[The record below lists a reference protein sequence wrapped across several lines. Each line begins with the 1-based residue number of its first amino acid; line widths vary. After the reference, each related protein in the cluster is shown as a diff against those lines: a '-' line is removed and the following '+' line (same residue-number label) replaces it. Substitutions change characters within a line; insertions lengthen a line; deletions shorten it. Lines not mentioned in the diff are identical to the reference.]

1 MILYD
6 FACQN
11 GHHFE
16 AGLAT
21 MASAN
26 PPCPRCG
33 AETSRRPSRLNIG
46 GRASAGPSREQMP
59 RSWNAV
65 RQGDR
70 ETIAHWHRVAER
82 REALEERYP
91 ELAGDRRP
99 ILAHEGIFSGRPLRA
114 GDDIATAVTSAIAEG
129 ATPHSHHPAPT
140 RGDINMK
147 ATP

>member
-6 FACQN
+6 FGCQN
-11 GHHFE
+11 GHLFE
-16 AGLAT
+16 AGLKS
-21 MASAN
+21 MSSAN
-26 PPCPRCG
+26 PPCPACQ
-33 AETSRRPSRLNIG
+33 AETNRRPSRLNIG

-65 RQGDR
+65 GQGDPDA
-70 ETIAHWHRVAER
+70 IAHWHRLAGR
-82 REALEERYP
+82 REALEEKYP

-114 GDDIATAVTSAIAEG
+114 GDDIAEAVSSAMAEG
-129 ATPHSHHPAPT
+129 ATPHTHPAPGPGT
-140 RGDINMK
+140 TNMK